1 MPKADCLS
9 TSGVF
14 ISFEGGEGSGKSTQ
28 AQRLAA
34 RLRRLGRDVVV
45 TREPGGSP
53 FAEKVRELILDPA
66 TPAHAPLSEA
76 LLFYAARADHLDSV
90 IRPALARG
98 SIVLCD
104 RFSDSTEVYQCHAG
118 GLSQAAFK
126 AIEAAVVGETRP
138 NLTLVLDLDAALG
151 LERARA
157 RGALNSY
164 DARSADF
171 HERLR
176 QGFRAIAR
184 REPDRCALIDAS
196 AGPDTVAEAIWSI
209 VARRLG
215 ITAVGA

>member
-1 MPKADCLS
+1 MPKVDRPS
-9 TSGVF
+9 TPGVF
-14 ISFEGGEGSGKSTQ
+14 ITFEGGEGSGKSTQ
-28 AQRLAA
+28 AQRLTG
-34 RLRRLGRDVVV
+34 RLRRLGRVVVV

-76 LLFYAARADHLDSV
+76 LLFYAARADHLAAV
-90 IRPALARG
+90 IRPALAGG

-118 GLSQAAFK
+118 GLSRAAFE
-126 AIEAAVVGETRP
+126 AIEASVVGETRP
-138 NLTLVLDLDAALG
+138 DLTLILDIDAALG

-176 QGFRAIAR
+176 QGFLAIAR
-184 REPDRCALIDAS
+184 REPDRCAVIDAS
-196 AGPDTVAEAIWSI
+196 AGPDAVAQAIWSV

-215 ITAVGA
+215 ITAAGA